1 MINGHNQLLL
11 ALKWV
16 TNIVNV
22 TINSDSRLRELKMT
36 GRCRFGGI
44 LLVGLLVLSGKALA
58 ADSVRYVLDWF
69 PSGEETYPY
78 VATQEGFFAQEGLDV
93 KLSVSRGSSDAITRV
108 ASDTADFTGASIGAL
123 MVAAAESRVPVKA
136 LMSIYSKPPDANFT
150 IKGSGIGSIKD
161 LVGRSVVTGIFTS
174 SNELWP
180 VLARL
185 NGIDP
190 ATVSVTKVDPNT
202 IAALLAA
209 GKFDASINWVSAAAG
224 TGAVLRKAGKELVV
238 LPWSDSGL
246 EGYGFSLMASEKNIK
261 ERPDVVR
268 RFVRAFHRAVLFNLE
283 NPGRAAKHLHTMVP
297 DVDVEAAAGDVRATL
312 PLIKNEISDKYGLGT
327 YDQARLLKTWEW
339 MAKARGYALDK
350 LNPETVVDR
359 SFMPKG

>member
-1 MINGHNQLLL
+1 MIGRRSFGGTLL
-11 ALKWV
+11 AA
-16 TNIVNV
+16 
-22 TINSDSRLRELKMT
+22 S
-36 GRCRFGGI
+36 
-44 LLVGLLVLSGKALA
+44 LVLNGTALA
-58 ADSVRYVLDWF
+58 ADTVRYVLDWF

-108 ASDTADFTGASIGAL
+108 ATDTADFTGASIGAL
-123 MVAAAESRVPVKA
+123 MVAVAENRVPVKA

-150 IKGSGIGSIKD
+150 VKGSGITSIKD
-161 LVGRSVVTGIFTS
+161 LVGRAVVTGIFTS
-174 SNELWP
+174 SNEIWP

-190 ATVSVTKVDPNT
+190 DTVSITKVDPNT
-202 IAALLAA
+202 IAALLAT

-224 TGAVLRKAGKELVV
+224 TGSVLRKAGKELVV
-238 LPWSDSGL
+238 IPWSDSGL

-261 ERPDVVR
+261 DRPDVVR

-283 NPGRAAKHLHTMVP
+283 NPARAARDLHTMVP
-297 DVDVEAAAGDVRATL
+297 DVDVDAAAGDVRATL
-312 PLIKNEISDKYGLGT
+312 PLIKNEISDKYGIGNF
-327 YDQARLLKTWEW
+327 DPARLQKTWEW
-339 MAKARGYALDK
+339 MAKARGYPLDK
-350 LNPETVVDR
+350 IGPETVVDR

>member
-1 MINGHNQLLL
+1 MVRRRCVGGIFLAALL
-11 ALKWV
+11 AL
-16 TNIVNV
+16 N
-22 TINSDSRLRELKMT
+22 
-36 GRCRFGGI
+36 
-44 LLVGLLVLSGKALA
+44 GKASA

-69 PSGEETYPY
+69 PSGEETYAY

-93 KLSVSRGSSDAITRV
+93 KLSISRGSSDAITRV
-108 ASDTADFTGASIGAL
+108 ASDTADFTGASVGAL
-123 MVAAAESRVPVKA
+123 MVASAETRVPVKA

-150 IKGSGIGSIKD
+150 VKGSGITSIKD
-161 LVGRSVVTGIFTS
+161 LIGRSVVTGTFTA

-180 VLARL
+180 VLAKL

-190 ATVSVTKVDPNT
+190 ATVNITKVDPNT

-209 GKFDASINWVSAAAG
+209 GKFEASINWVSAAAG
-224 TGAVLRKAGKELVV
+224 TAAVLKKAGEELVV

-268 RFVRAFHRAVLFNLE
+268 RFVRAFHRAVRFNIE
-283 NPGRAAKHLHTMVP
+283 NPAQAAKHLHAMVP

-312 PLIKNEISDKYGLGT
+312 PLIKNEISDKYGLGN
-327 YDQARLLKTWEW
+327 YNSVRLQKTWEW
-339 MAKARGYALDK
+339 MAKARGYPIDK

>member
-1 MINGHNQLLL
+1 MEPNM
-11 ALKWV
+11 V
-16 TNIVNV
+16 
-22 TINSDSRLRELKMT
+22 RR
-36 GRCRFGGI
+36 RCVGGI
-44 LLVGLLVLSGKALA
+44 LLAALLALNGKASA

-69 PSGEETYPY
+69 PSGEETYAY

-93 KLSVSRGSSDAITRV
+93 KLSISRGSSDAITRV

-123 MVAAAESRVPVKA
+123 MVASAETRVPVKA

-150 IKGSGIGSIKD
+150 VKGSGITSIKD
-161 LVGRSVVTGIFTS
+161 LIGRSIVTGIFTA

-180 VLARL
+180 VLAKL

-190 ATVSVTKVDPNT
+190 ATVSITKVDPNT
-202 IAALLAA
+202 IAALLAS

-224 TGAVLRKAGKELVV
+224 TAAVLKKAGKELVV

-283 NPGRAAKHLHTMVP
+283 NPTQAAKHLHAMVP
-297 DVDVEAAAGDVRATL
+297 DVDVEATAGDVRATL
-312 PLIKNEISDKYGLGT
+312 PLIKNEISDKYGLGN
-327 YDQARLLKTWEW
+327 YDSVRLQKTWEW
-339 MAKARGYALDK
+339 MAKARGYPLDK